1 MTIIFKNEKDKD
13 SKKEEE
19 KPKDI
24 VMEFENMDQRIERLT
39 PNSSRLGSAIIN
51 KDATK
56 LYYLSAF
63 EDDYDLWVHDLR
75 EKTTKLLSKLKGGNA
90 SLSTDKDQK
99 NGRFKYSLFHRL

>member
-1 MTIIFKNEKDKD
+1 
-13 SKKEEE
+13 
-19 KPKDI
+19 
-24 VMEFENMDQRIERLT
+24 LT
-39 PNSSRLGSAIIN
+39 PNSSRLGSALIN

-99 NGRFKYSLFHRL
+99 TLFILGSKKMQKMDFRAKN